1 MITSKKCWIYFLS
14 SFVKL
19 VWSSVLTGV
28 SAGLHTLIH
37 QVRVHWERL
46 NDSWGCD
53 WTNCLS
59 VTFKTTNQDI
69 LLFHPVAT
77 AFNSSWEDLFLEKT
91 TLVLFIFLLLKKC
104 CPALIKQPIL
114 QRPCWVCSKA
124 HSAFSSIQSMQI
136 DFSIKLSSIKL
147 YDRQEVSSSI
157 NGNVCLQKC
166 CKKKK
171 KRAGVC
177 HRGFPSC
184 LIWLSDNLP
193 PPPSPLTC
201 HPGRTSAGASA
212 LRCWLSWFSLW
223 GCSPRWSYV
232 WAAQEGRG
240 LKQ

>member
-28 SAGLHTLIH
+28 SAELHTLIH

-77 AFNSSWEDLFLEKT
+77 AFDSSWEDFFLEKT

-171 KRAGVC
+171 KKEQEFVTVDSHHASFGWVTTSPPYQAPSPVILGEPQQGRALWDVGWA
-177 HRGFPSC
+177 GFPSE
-184 LIWLSDNLP
+184 DV
-193 PPPSPLTC
+193 
-201 HPGRTSAGASA
+201 HHAEATSGQHK
-212 LRCWLSWFSLW
+212 RD
-223 GCSPRWSYV
+223 GD
-232 WAAQEGRG
+232 
-240 LKQ
+240 